1 MRTPMARIGLV
12 FAGALLLSGCK
23 ADGQRLSEI
32 LELEGDI
39 VAGGT
44 FFAANCATCHGADAT
59 GGGGPNIVGTNVDVV
74 VEATL
79 AGPGAMPAFGESSDQ
94 ELADVAAYVNSL

>member
-1 MRTPMARIGLV
+1 M

-23 ADGQRLSEI
+23 ADGERLSEI
-32 LELEGDI
+32 LELNGDV

-59 GGGGPNIVGTNVDVV
+59 GGGAPNIAGIPIDVT
-74 VEATL
+74 VEAAL
-79 AGPGAMPAFGESSDQ
+79 SGPGGMPSFGESSDQ
-94 ELADVAAYVNSL
+94 ELADVAAYVNSLE